1 MKMRPT
7 IDMKNIFTLLMALL
21 MFAAISG
28 CGSQSSDSL
37 GSITPPDGTY
47 TGGGSGGGTT
57 PPVDDS
63 LQYPLT
69 VTIAAVPAEI
79 AVGTTIT
86 FTATVTQADGNPAD
100 TLSTI
105 GTSPQFSFVL
115 GNGDFIAANNVGGG
129 DYEGSY
135 TATQIGTLALYAQAL
150 GYNSDTTL
158 IDVVAGPAAS
168 LTFTSSRSK
177 IEPDGVDASVLTVTA
192 TDQFGNPAKDAYISI
207 VLTTTAQTPET
218 NFENQTNVLAPDGV
232 FSVNFTA
239 IGEGVAVF
247 QASVTGVTETK
258 TVSVAVE
265 ESLIGIPHHI
275 VSEVENP
282 EISVSDSGGV
292 SVTKVTLHIQDYLN
306 NQIDDSGAN
315 NNVLVYIVGGPNG
328 GENIQG
334 SGLGDPPYSL
344 TSGSPLPA
352 GDVEFALSA
361 GTRPG
366 TVQVVAV
373 VAIDKTQP
381 IVDLGGGSW
390 GNAIV
395 QEVAKVYIRSGPPFS
410 LLLYRSN
417 AIEQS
422 AGDLTHDYLA
432 IVTDRWGNNVP
443 DDTGVYFG
451 QIVNL
456 KIQGAGTI
464 LPPGDAFSYTGIGD
478 MLELN
483 DVVVITDTVTN
494 YRGAYIVD
502 GTIDANTVQLA
513 SFVQENLAAPITN
526 VSFVG
531 GNNDRGGVF
540 QGNLGIG
547 FSSTV
552 DGIAVA
558 SNTYPG
564 YADNCDPN
572 GISAHVNTPVVIWA
586 ETEAREIG
594 DSDWFNLS
602 WVAPTNVELIGS
614 TTPVPEGVPHYS
626 QVLVYDSST
635 PSPYPIPD
643 IPITISASAGR
654 LSVRYFDRV
663 AGTRTSWI
671 PAPEL
676 NTISIPADCGGSM
689 EIKWEFIDLL
699 GATFSSVG
707 HQIIVNAGRGQDSIK
722 LQAEQ
727 Q

>member
-1 MKMRPT
+1 MKIRPV
-7 IDMKNIFTLLMALL
+7 IDVKNILTFLMALL
-21 MFAAISG
+21 ILAAVNG
-28 CGSQSSDSL
+28 CGSQSTDSL
-37 GSITPPDGTY
+37 GTITPPDGTY
-47 TGGGSGGGTT
+47 TGGGTGGGTT

-79 AVGTTIT
+79 AVGSSIT

-105 GTSPQFSFVL
+105 GDTPQFSFVL
-115 GNGDFIAANNVGGG
+115 GNGDAIAANNIGGG

-135 TATQIGTLALYAQAL
+135 TATQIGTLAIYAQAL

-158 IDVVAGPAAS
+158 IDVVAGPAAA

-177 IEPDGVDASVLTVTA
+177 IEPDGVDSSILTVTA
-192 TDQFGNPAKDAYISI
+192 TDMYGNPAKDAYISI
-207 VLTTTAQTPET
+207 VLTDTAQKPTT
-218 NFENQTNVLAPDGV
+218 SFLDQTDILAPDGV
-232 FSVNFTA
+232 FRISFTA
-239 IGEGVAVF
+239 TGEGVAVF
-247 QASVTGVTETK
+247 QASVTGVAGTES
-258 TVSVAVE
+258 VSVAVE

-282 EISVSDSGGV
+282 EISVSDSGGL
-292 SVTKVTLHIQDYLN
+292 SVTTVTLHIQDYLN
-306 NQIDDSGAN
+306 NPIDDTGAN

-334 SGLGDPPYSL
+334 SGLDDPPYSL

-417 AIEQS
+417 AIQQS
-422 AGDLTHDYLA
+422 EGDLTHDYLA

-456 KIQGAGTI
+456 KVIGDGSI
-464 LPPGDAFSYTGIGD
+464 MPPGDAFYYPGIGGI
-478 MLELN
+478 LEQN

-494 YRGAYIVD
+494 YRGAYIVESAL
-502 GTIDANTVQLA
+502 DADTVQLA
-513 SFVQENLAAPITN
+513 SFVVEGLGAPITN
-526 VSFVG
+526 TAFVG

-552 DGIAVA
+552 DGVAVA

-572 GISAHVNTPVVIWA
+572 GVSAHVNTPVVIWA

-602 WVAPTNVELIGS
+602 WVAPTNVDLIGP
-614 TTPVPEGVPHYS
+614 TTPVAAGSSHYS
-626 QVLVYDSST
+626 SVYIYDSST

-643 IPITISASAGR
+643 MPMTISASAGR
-654 LSVRYFDRV
+654 LWLRYYDRD
-663 AGTRTSWI
+663 TSMMTPWL
-671 PAPEL
+671 PAEDL
-676 NTISIPADCGGSM
+676 NFAYVLSDCDGSM
-689 EIKWEFIDLL
+689 NIKWEFVDSIGDPI
-699 GATFSSVG
+699 SSVNQ
-707 HQIIVNAGRGQDSIK
+707 QITVNAGRAQDSIK
-722 LQAEQ
+722 LTAE
-727 Q
+727 